1 MVHGVVVMVVVV
13 MFEIIRPARILEIIT
28 TTTTTTT
35 IVHDLQVVTLVETQR
50 FHTDPTDEVG
60 AGVVDAGSVHLSVHA
75 WIHV

>member
-13 MFEIIRPARILEIIT
+13 MFEIIRPARILEII